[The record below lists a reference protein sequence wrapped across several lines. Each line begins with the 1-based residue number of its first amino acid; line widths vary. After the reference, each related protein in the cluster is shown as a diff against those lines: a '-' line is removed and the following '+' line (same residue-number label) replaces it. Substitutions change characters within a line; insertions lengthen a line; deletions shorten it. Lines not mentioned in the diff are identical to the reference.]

1 MCARAGGGPGA
12 GTGENPGVYCR
23 SMSNVA
29 FPEILVVGLLW
40 SIPLVVLYVV
50 VRLAGRHGIQDA
62 QRRP

>member
-1 MCARAGGGPGA
+1 
-12 GTGENPGVYCR
+12 
-23 SMSNVA
+23 MSNVA

-50 VRLAGRHGIQDA
+50 VRLAVRHGIQDA